1 MTPVR
6 KPAVATAPAGFLLF
20 RFPARLALASI
31 LAVAGCGG
39 QDIESRPAG
48 LATTAATTATDAAG
62 IDWHPGDVDRAFAA
76 ATASQKPVLLYWGA
90 EWCPDCKQLK
100 SSVFTRADFIARTRL
115 FVPVYL
121 DGDLPSAQAWGDV
134 FRVTGYPTLVVLT
147 PDRREITRIA
157 GGMDLNLYAAALD
170 NALGDVRPVAAVVDL
185 ALAESAALSADDC
198 RRLAYH
204 GFALEDAGVFPP
216 ALLYRALRN
225 AADRCPAEPA
235 ALRMRLGLLAAAQAA
250 PGTAAPGTEPAVVRD
265 LARATLAALADPA
278 AAVGNVD
285 VLNLFPPGFF
295 AATLAAD
302 PALARQLGDRWQ
314 ATASAATT
322 DPRYSP
328 ADQLF
333 AERLRLAAAA
343 GLAPDGKC
351 PPLLARAALARAD
364 ALLAEHPTGFV
375 HASIVNA
382 ALLLYA
388 DLGEW
393 ERSRDLLKAEAAT
406 SKNAHYYLGHQA
418 QVEEMLGNRAG
429 AVQLLA
435 EAYARA
441 QGTATRA
448 QWGYDYLRGL
458 VRLTP
463 DDVATIERTGLEL
476 LAGIGTSDN
485 VRRRTRQ
492 RLGKLG
498 TDLAAWATT
507 PERQAVVL
515 RLSARLGEVCGSG
528 PGPADTGCRSLLL
541 PSG

>member
-1 MTPVR
+1 MTQIR
-6 KPAVATAPAGFLLF
+6 KPAVVPAAAGFLLSWTHVLVVLG
-20 RFPARLALASI
+20 ALLAG
-31 LAVAGCGG
+31 AGCDRQG
-39 QDIESRPAG
+39 SKSPPAG
-48 LATTAATTATDAAG
+48 GGAAAG
-62 IDWHPGDVDRAFAA
+62 AEASGIAWHPGDVDDAFAA
-76 ATASQKPVLLYWGA
+76 ATASGKPVLLYWGA
-90 EWCPDCKQLK
+90 EWCPDCQQLK
-100 SSVFTRADFIARTRL
+100 SSVFTRDDFIARTRL

-121 DGDLPSAQAWGDV
+121 DGDLPGAQAWGDV

-185 ALAESAALSADDC
+185 ALTESAALSADDC

-204 GFALEDAGVFPP
+204 GFALEDAQVFPP

-235 ALRMRLGLLAAAQAA
+235 ALRVRLGLLAAAQVA
-250 PGTAAPGTEPAVVRD
+250 PGTADPGTEPAVVRG
-265 LARATLAALADPA
+265 LARETLAGLADPSA
-278 AAVGNVD
+278 ALGNVD

-302 PALARQLGDRWQ
+302 PALARELGDRWQ

-333 AERLRLAAAA
+333 AERLRLSAAA

-351 PPLLARAALARAD
+351 PPPLATAALARAD
-364 ALLAEHPTGFV
+364 AVLAEHPTGFV

-418 QVEEMLGNRAG
+418 QVEEILGNQAG
-429 AVQLLA
+429 AVRLLA
-435 EAYARA
+435 EAYSRA

-458 VRLTP
+458 LRLTP

-498 TDLAAWATT
+498 TELATWSTT
-507 PERQAVVL
+507 PERQAVVR
-515 RLSARLGEVCGSG
+515 RLSARLAEVCGSG
-528 PGPADTGCRSLLL
+528 QGPADSTCGTLL
-541 PSG
+541 PAG